1 MTLTSSAVC
10 EKPLTSYQ
18 TMNADALARLKRLAG
33 KSTLI
38 LTHYGRKSGKPY
50 EVKIWFV
57 VDGDRVFIGSANVER
72 QWVRNVQKNPCIKLS
87 VGGEKFEAEARF
99 LVDPAERNRAL
110 AAMGRKYWMYT
121 PVFAIGKMLTAVGL
135 MRNTTGAFDVTLF
148 G

>member
-1 MTLTSSAVC
+1 M
-10 EKPLTSYQ
+10 KP
-18 TMNADALARLKRLAG
+18 DALARLKRLAG

-57 VDGDRVFIGSANVER
+57 VDGDKVFLGTANVQR
-72 QWVRNVQKNPCIKLS
+72 QWVRNVQKNRRIKFA

-99 LVDPAERNRAL
+99 LDDSAERDRAL
-110 AAMGRKYWMYT
+110 AAVGRKYWLYS
-121 PVFAIGKMLTAVGL
+121 PVFALGKMLIALGL
-135 MRNTTGAFDVTLF
+135 MRNRTGAFEVTLLA